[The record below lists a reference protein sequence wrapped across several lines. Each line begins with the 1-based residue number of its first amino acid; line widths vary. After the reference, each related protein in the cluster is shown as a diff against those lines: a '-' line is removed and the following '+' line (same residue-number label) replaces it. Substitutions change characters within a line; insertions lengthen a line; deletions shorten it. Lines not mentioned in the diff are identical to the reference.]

1 MPILYHFPQKLY
13 TSSPVLY
20 TNSHF
25 DLYQR
30 FDEAQKE
37 YILCVIQTKKYIF
50 AHTFYVQTNI
60 ILMKKHIQVL
70 LLLFLLLPI
79 KSAFAYNL
87 RQISNR
93 DGLSNSSVTCLFQD
107 GERFLWIGTYDGL
120 NMYDS
125 REIYVYKPNIN
136 NQNSL
141 SSNVIKN
148 IVETDSSYLW
158 ISTKWGLN
166 KLSQKNN
173 TIEEYYNEFGENSY
187 LTKDEHDNL
196 YVFGKP
202 NMLSLYSK
210 EQKKFIDLPLQE
222 NMNYKNVSSFVID
235 AQDTIW
241 INHQGKLKRYTVNQP
256 HSQNPQIMQHPA
268 FNHPYP
274 IEYIF
279 YNHKKIVFTDSN
291 GDVYQIDTRG
301 KHLIKSLGRLI
312 RESGEI
318 GSIIFDND
326 DLLIGFKTNG
336 LIRLVA
342 EKGYQLEKIDIN
354 CGVFSLWKDEQ
365 QDIIWIGTDG
375 QGVYAWTKDEYTFKN
390 LSLNQLPI
398 NRRRPI
404 RAIYADQEN
413 TLWLG
418 TKDNGIICIS
428 NYDAAKEY
436 TSQNVT
442 HITTQNGLFNNAVF
456 AFAPSAIH
464 PILWIGSDGP
474 GVNYYSYRDRKI
486 HPLLNSTGS
495 GIAKV
500 HSMVEI
506 GDSLLWIGS
515 GSSLLRI
522 SIEMR
527 GNNLVAKNIRPID
540 IDVSNQ
546 QLYNQ
551 IYSIYPENDSILWIG
566 MRGNGVIR
574 LNTDTETYRSIAF
587 DKNGIAPMNDILCI
601 HQDLQKNIWLGSSY
615 GLTRL
620 KMLSD
625 GTYDYKNFNEND
637 GLPNNTIHGIAE
649 DNRGNLWLSSNTGI
663 ILFDPQKGT
672 FRSLNHKTGL
682 KVIEFSDNAYFHDNR
697 RQRSF
702 FGGVDGVV
710 WIETEKREKQAFVP
724 TIFFTKLRI
733 FNKEYNISDF
743 EETKDNEPAIMLK
756 HDQNFFAVSFVAMDF
771 INGENSKYS
780 YKLEN
785 FSDVWMDTRS
795 NEAQFTNIPPG
806 NYVLRV
812 KYNDGISSN
821 ENLIQNIR
829 IVILPPWYQTIT
841 AYILYTLLA
850 LAALFNIF
858 RYAKWKYDR
867 RKISIARRL
876 NEKYKEEMY
885 EGKLRFFTNIT
896 HEFCTPLTL
905 IYGPCERILNHENS
919 DVFIRKYAQIIKSNT
934 ERLNSLIQ
942 EVIDFR
948 RMETGNQ
955 KCHIQQLNISKLSSD
970 IIESF
975 NELAEQNNIRLQTAV
990 SSDINWNSDSGCFHK
1005 ILNNLISNAFKYTPE
1020 KGTISISVK
1029 EVDGHLEIKVYNT
1042 GKGISKESIP
1052 LIFNRYS
1059 VLDNI
1064 KENSIKGLS
1073 SRNGLGLAICH
1084 SMVEL
1089 LKGKIEVESQINQ
1102 YALFTVTLPPL
1113 EITENTSSSQETTL
1127 IPTQKSGTISIEAD
1141 NENMETE
1148 IHEPESTI
1156 LIIDDNKELLWM
1168 LKDILSND
1176 YGILTAENGEEG
1188 LALVKQKTP
1197 NLIITDIM
1205 MPKVD
1210 GLTLTKQLKSNKH
1223 TVHIPLVILS
1233 AKNTTDEK
1241 IEGLE
1246 SGADA
1251 YIPKPFNTQ
1260 YLKTVIKQL
1269 IRKQKELEQYYNS
1282 SASAYDFS
1290 GGQLLQ
1296 KEDKEY
1302 IEAAI
1307 KVINENM
1314 DNPVFGPEELA
1325 NAMQTSSRNMYRRFK
1340 KLNQI
1345 SPKDFIKEQKTN
1357 YAAKLLLT
1365 TTLTIQEVMYK
1376 TGFTNR
1382 SHFYREFSKHY
1393 NQTPKEYREV
1403 NKQKDNSLSN

>member
-1 MPILYHFPQKLY
+1 M
-13 TSSPVLY
+13 
-20 TNSHF
+20 
-25 DLYQR
+25 R
-30 FDEAQKE
+30 
-37 YILCVIQTKKYIF
+37 
-50 AHTFYVQTNI
+50 
-60 ILMKKHIQVL
+60 KHIQVL
-70 LLLFLLLPI
+70 LLLFLLLAL
-79 KSAFAYNL
+79 KDTFAYNL

-93 DGLSNSSVTCLFQD
+93 DGLSNSSITCLFQD
-107 GERFLWIGTYDGL
+107 NERFLWIGTYDGL

-125 REIYVYKPNIN
+125 NDIHIYKPNIN
-136 NQNSL
+136 IQNSL

-148 IVETDSSYLW
+148 IIETDSSYLW

-166 KLSQKNN
+166 KLSQKDNM
-173 TIEEYYNEFGENSY
+173 IIEYYNEFGENSY
-187 LTKDEHDNL
+187 LAKDKHDNL

-202 NMLSLYSK
+202 DVLSLYSK
-210 EQKKFIDLPLQE
+210 EQNKFLDLPFRE
-222 NMNYKNVSSFVID
+222 KMTYKNISSFVID
-235 AQDTIW
+235 ARDTIW
-241 INHQGKLKRYTVNQP
+241 INHQGKLKKYTVDQI
-256 HSQNPQIMQHPA
+256 HSQKPQIIQHPD

-274 IEYIF
+274 IEYVF
-279 YNHKKIVFTDSN
+279 YNQKKIIFTDSK
-291 GDVYQIDTRG
+291 GDVYNIDSRG
-301 KHLIKSLGRLI
+301 KHLINSLGRLI
-312 RESGEI
+312 HDSGEI
-318 GSIIFDND
+318 GSIIFDKE
-326 DLLIGFKTNG
+326 DLLIGFKTSG

-342 EKGYQLEKIDIN
+342 KKRYQPEKIDIN
-354 CGVFSLWKDEQ
+354 CGVFSLYKDEQ

-375 QGVYAWTKDEYTFKN
+375 QGVYAWTKDEYTFNN

-398 NRRRPI
+398 NKKRPI
-404 RAIYADQEN
+404 RAIYVDQEN

-428 NYDAAKEY
+428 NYDTTQEF
-436 TSQNVT
+436 TSRNVT
-442 HITTQNGLFNNAVF
+442 HFTTPNGLLNNAVF
-456 AFAPSAIH
+456 AFAPSIAH
-464 PILWIGSDGP
+464 PILWIGTDGP

-486 HPLLNSTGS
+486 HPLLNSTDS

-500 HSMVEI
+500 HSMIEVS
-506 GDSLLWIGS
+506 DSLLWIGS
-515 GSSLLRI
+515 GSTLLRI
-522 SIEMR
+522 NVEARENTLI
-527 GNNLVAKNIRPID
+527 AKNIRSID
-540 IDVSNQ
+540 INISNQ

-551 IYSIYPENDSILWIG
+551 IYSICPENDSILWIG

-574 LNTDTETYRSIAF
+574 LNTETETYRSVTF
-587 DKNGIAPMNDILCI
+587 DRNGIAPMNDILCI
-601 HQDLQKNIWLGSSY
+601 HLDLQKNIWLGSSY
-615 GLTRL
+615 GLTCL
-620 KMLSD
+620 KILSD
-625 GTYDYKNFNEND
+625 GNFDYRNFNEND
-637 GLPNNTIHGIAE
+637 GLPNNTIHGITE

-663 ILFDPQKGT
+663 ILFDPQKNT

-682 KVIEFSDNAYFHDNR
+682 KVIEFSDNAYFQDSC

-702 FGGVDGVV
+702 FGGVDGMV
-710 WIETEKREKQAFVP
+710 WIETEKREKKAFVP

-743 EETKDNEPAIMLK
+743 EETKDNEAAIVLN

-771 INGENSKYS
+771 INGENSSYS

-785 FSDVWMDTRS
+785 FSDIWMDTRS

-821 ENLIQNIR
+821 EKSIQNIH
-829 IVILPPWYQTIT
+829 IVILPPWYQTVT
-841 AYILYTLLA
+841 AYILYALLA
-850 LAALFNIF
+850 LGALAGILL
-858 RYAKWKYDR
+858 YTKWKYER
-867 RKISIARRL
+867 RKTSIARKL

-896 HEFCTPLTL
+896 HEFCTPLAL
-905 IYGPCERILNHENS
+905 IYGPCERILDHESS
-919 DVFIRKYAQIIKSNT
+919 DVFIKKYAQIIKSNT

-948 RMETGNQ
+948 KMETGNQ
-955 KCHIQQLNISKLSSD
+955 KCHIQKLNISKLSSN

-975 NELAEQNNIRLQTAV
+975 NELAEQNNIRLQTTV
-990 SSDINWNSDSGCFHK
+990 CSDIHWNSDIGCFNK

-1020 KGTISISVK
+1020 KGTVSISVK
-1029 EVDGHLEIKVYNT
+1029 EVDKNLEIKVYNT

-1089 LKGKIEVESQINQ
+1089 LKGTIKVESQINQ
-1102 YALFTVTLPPL
+1102 YALFTVALPLL
-1113 EITENTSSSQETTL
+1113 EISEETIDFQEET
-1127 IPTQKSGTISIEAD
+1127 IISNQKSHVDTRELD
-1141 NENMETE
+1141 NIGIKSECR
-1148 IHEPESTI
+1148 EPESTI
-1156 LIIDDNKELLWM
+1156 LIIDDNKDLLWM
-1168 LKDILSND
+1168 LKDILSNE
-1176 YGILTAENGEEG
+1176 YRILTAENGEEG
-1188 LALVKQKTP
+1188 LTLLKQETP
-1197 NLIITDIM
+1197 DLIITDIM

-1210 GLTLTKQLKSNKH
+1210 GITLTKQLKNNKH

-1260 YLKTVIKQL
+1260 YLRTVIRQL
-1269 IRKQKELEQYYNS
+1269 IRKQKELKHYYNS

-1290 GGQLLQ
+1290 GGQLLP

-1302 IEAAI
+1302 IQTAVKLI
-1307 KVINENM
+1307 KENM
-1314 DNPVFGPEELA
+1314 DNPLFGPEELA
-1325 NAMQTSSRNMYRRFK
+1325 VAMQTSSRNMYRRFK
-1340 KLNQI
+1340 NLGQLP
-1345 SPKDFIKEQKTN
+1345 PKDFIKEQKIN
-1357 YAAKLLLT
+1357 FAAKLLIT
-1365 TTLTIQEVMYK
+1365 TTLTIQEVLYK

-1382 SHFYREFSKHY
+1382 SHFYREFSKRY
-1393 NQTPKEYREV
+1393 SQTPGEYREA
-1403 NKQKDNSLSN
+1403 NKQKDDSLSN